1 MIPEQQAQLNLH
13 IRAIANILYQQSDV
27 NQLHNLATI
36 EETIR
41 EQTLKYITPQIGF
54 FLSKTLQT
62 LSLEDLDT
70 SEVLLVNYP
79 LLKNK
84 PLD

>member
-1 MIPEQQAQLNLH
+1 MTPEQQAQLNLH
-13 IRAIANILYQQSDV
+13 LQAIANILYQQSDV

-54 FLSKTLQT
+54 FLSKTSQT
-62 LSLEDLDT
+62 LNLEDLDT
-70 SEVLLVNYP
+70 SEVLLVNYQ

-84 PLD
+84 P

>member
-1 MIPEQQAQLNLH
+1 MTLLSIH

-54 FLSKTLQT
+54 FLSKTSQT

>member
-54 FLSKTLQT
+54 FFPFNISKLFWRN
-62 LSLEDLDT
+62 SF
-70 SEVLLVNYP
+70 
-79 LLKNK
+79 
-84 PLD
+84 